1 MYLFV
6 KVVMDI
12 PKEIFRDGIF
22 IELFCSFSAAGCGVC
37 LSLFAYTKLIFPV
50 DHIVTDTV

>member
-1 MYLFV
+1 MYWFV

-22 IELFCSFSAAGCGVC
+22 IELFSSFSEAGCDIC
-37 LSLFAYTKLIFPV
+37 LP
-50 DHIVTDTV
+50 